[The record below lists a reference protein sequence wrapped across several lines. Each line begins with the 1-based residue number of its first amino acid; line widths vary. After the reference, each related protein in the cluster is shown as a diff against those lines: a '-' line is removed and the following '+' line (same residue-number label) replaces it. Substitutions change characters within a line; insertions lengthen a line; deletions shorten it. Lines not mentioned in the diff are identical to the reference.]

1 MKRTSYFVQILKLKM
16 ASSKKKRVDEDVEEN
31 QSEEEIDEDDMDS
44 EDDEDEE
51 QPMEEVL
58 EVDLISLFTKFNKK
72 CPIFIFTSKS
82 FHESCTFSSIYI
94 CTLNRLK
101 DYQLKLGISDSNLC
115 ECDQIE
121 TVEHYLL
128 HCEKYFNERE
138 ALRTHIL
145 KAW

>member
-58 EVDLISLFTKFNKK
+58 EVDMISLFTKLNKK
-72 CPIFIFTSKS
+72 CPIFIFTS
-82 FHESCTFSSIYI
+82 
-94 CTLNRLK
+94 
-101 DYQLKLGISDSNLC
+101 
-115 ECDQIE
+115 
-121 TVEHYLL
+121 
-128 HCEKYFNERE
+128 
-138 ALRTHIL
+138 
-145 KAW
+145 